1 MSRERL
7 EEIAADIERFAD
19 EPAPPDRMTVPAWH
33 QMVTD
38 AAFAGWRRSGL
49 RIGWYEAYA
58 LVDAAL
64 HHALPERA
72 PLITP

>member
-7 EEIAADIERFAD
+7 EEIAADIERFA
-19 EPAPPDRMTVPAWH
+19 EPAPLDRMTVPAWH
-33 QMVTD
+33 QMVTE

-64 HHALPERA
+64 HHALPDRCPE
-72 PLITP
+72 ITP